1 MQRERK
7 TVGEIVRDR
16 PLYAIQEDEPV
27 LQAVRYMTERRIGA
41 VPALAQGRL
50 VGILS
55 ERDIM
60 TRVVARGL
68 DPASIKVCEVMTKKP
83 ATMEWN
89 NTYSQALL
97 IMDHLHIR
105 HLPVMDDGQLIG
117 CVSMRELREIDT
129 EAKGEEIEFLDDY
142 IRKLES
148 VM

>member
-16 PLYAIQEDEPV
+16 PLYAIQEDESV
-27 LQAVRYMTERRIGA
+27 LQAVCYMTEHRIGA
-41 VPALAQGRL
+41 VPALAHERL

-129 EAKGEEIEFLDDY
+129 EAKGEEIDFLDDY